1 MQDNNYNQY
10 NSYNQNGM
18 PMYGNDMQSQM
29 MNQGMQPQMQNQ
41 MYNPTMQQQPMYGG
55 EMPQMYNQGMT
66 QPTYGNNMQPQ
77 MMNQGMQ
84 SLQQQPMYGSEMQ
97 PQMYNQG
104 MTQPMYGS
112 EMPQMYNSDMQSQM
126 MNQGMMGGQ
135 MMNQEMGQIENTAT
149 QQQPVEEIEPTQEI
163 VDESVLKRNMKQLQM
178 SDLVE
183 NDRPEE
189 DYICEYIGN
198 NGNKIIR
205 RKFNFCAFFFG
216 YAYFFYRKQ
225 YILGI
230 ADIALYYIIPMML
243 KNMGYAAMWIGIF
256 VFSIV
261 FGIIFNP
268 IYVSI
273 ARRTVKK
280 VKAANPGEDY
290 YGVCS
295 ILAKKGGTKFLYFFL
310 GLILF
315 SVPQFLGIQNPF
327 MTIDVSGFN
336 KLGGIGTSN
345 GIGGSGGVTYTYNPE
360 DGIIMYDTSDI
371 SNTYSFTIPEKYE
384 LDTTS
389 VINKEYVYSF
399 NSDGSK
405 CDSGGCNKCMVSVNA
420 VGWNNGA
427 SDFASRRGS
436 NFSANPSEQQINNV
450 TWYKLEFESF
460 GHTLEYFADYNNKIY
475 YVLFEESNNGIC
487 KSDFDNMINSFRF
500 N

>member
-66 QPTYGNNMQPQ
+66 QP
-77 MMNQGMQ
+77 
-84 SLQQQPMYGSEMQ
+84 
-97 PQMYNQG
+97 
-104 MTQPMYGS
+104 MYGS
-112 EMPQMYNSDMQSQM
+112 EMPQMYTNDMQSQM
-126 MNQGMMGGQ
+126 MNRGMMGGQ

-345 GIGGSGGVTYTYNPE
+345 GIGGVTYTYNPE

-436 NFSANPSEQQINNV
+436 NFSAKPSEQQINNV